1 MLRFLDFYRIKMFWF
16 IFISQDLSSKMR
28 VFTVS
33 MDPELN
39 QIKMLVEVGERSADV
54 SKYSH
59 KMAKQT
65 RILGPFGLRISWAR
79 SRRCPEMC

>member
-1 MLRFLDFYRIKMFWF
+1 MLMFIDFYRIKKLWL
-16 IFISQDLSSKMR
+16 IFVSQDLSSKMR

-39 QIKMLVEVGERSADV
+39 RIKMLVEVGERSADV

-59 KMAKQT
+59 KMAKLT
-65 RILGPFGLRISWAR
+65 KRLGPLELRISWTR
-79 SRRCPEMC
+79 SRRCPEMP

>member
-1 MLRFLDFYRIKMFWF
+1 MLMFIDFYQIKMLWLTFV
-16 IFISQDLSSKMR
+16 SQYLSSKMR

-39 QIKMLVEVGERSADV
+39 RIKMLVEVGAWSADV

-59 KMAKQT
+59 KMAKLT
-65 RILGPFGLRISWAR
+65 KRLGPLELRISWTR
-79 SRRCPEMC
+79 SRRCPEMR